1 MADGRLSGKVGVIT
15 GAASGVGRAT
25 ALRFAA
31 EGARV
36 VVADYNEPA
45 GQAVARELAEA
56 GGEALAVKVDVS
68 RAAEVEAMVAATVA
82 EFGRLDVLFN
92 NAAVALVGR
101 DNRVTEIAE
110 DVWDYVLSVNLKG
123 VYLSCKHAIPVMA
136 ANGGGSVIN
145 NVSIAALVAEPDLDA
160 YTAAKG
166 GVLSLSRS
174 VAANYAP
181 QGIRCNSICPGL
193 IRTPMAA
200 GISAD
205 VLERFER
212 ETLLAIG
219 EPEDVAHLVVYL
231 ASDEARYV
239 TGATFVIDGGYTA
252 R

>member
-1 MADGRLSGKVGVIT
+1 LSGKVGVIT